1 MTTNTDA
8 GLDLTRVEFERACS
22 LLPPEFVWGLPVTPR
37 LVLDVAQA
45 ALLSAS
51 KPAAQMDDVRA
62 LSEGYR
68 RGIKDAFHS
77 VNMINANRQGRT
89 ADETCSYIVRTL
101 AEQVNNGETPAAPA
115 QSGEP
120 VLSAEVVA
128 WRDAYQSYIEATA
141 AYNAHLAYVREH
153 CPFGTSVDAQYQ
165 AMNEA
170 QRKAFSLLK
179 PMHDALVAAPQ
190 PAQTE
195 RPALEA
201 EIARLKAIIHTPESD
216 DFLRGVSI
224 EAEYQRT
231 LHGVDDTAARF
242 DWHQWF
248 WVAGYLLG
256 KALGCCKTGAGNGE
270 KAKHHLV
277 TTAALLMNWHN
288 VLTGKPAASVHSN
301 SGKAF
306 VDLIAAQPASGVD
319 HD

>member
-1 MTTNTDA
+1 
-8 GLDLTRVEFERACS
+8 
-22 LLPPEFVWGLPVTPR
+22 
-37 LVLDVAQA
+37 
-45 ALLSAS
+45 
-51 KPAAQMDDVRA
+51 MDDVRA

-77 VNMINANRQGRT
+77 INMINANRQGRT

-101 AEQVNNGETPAAPA
+101 AEQVNSGEVPAVPDHIGEVTEKVAAPA

-120 VLSAEVVA
+120 VAWQVKWPNGIYEVFVDKSTAIHQSAIHRCA
-128 WRDAYQSYIEATA
+128 PTPLYAT
-141 AYNAHLAYVREH
+141 
-153 CPFGTSVDAQYQ
+153 
-165 AMNEA
+165 
-170 QRKAFSLLK
+170 
-179 PMHDALVAAPQ
+179 PQ
-190 PAQTE
+190 PAQTK

-201 EIARLKAIIHTPESD
+201 EIARLNAIIHTPESD
-216 DFLRGVSI
+216 DFLKGVSI

-231 LHGVDDTAARF
+231 LHGVDDTDARF

-256 KALGCCKTGAGNGE
+256 KALGCCKTGADNGE

-306 VDLIAAQPASGVD
+306 VDLIAAQPASGD
-319 HD
+319 SE